1 MEIETKID
9 ESKRLTTHFLS
20 GKVYANNIT
29 GILKRF
35 FEENPTENVLWDFRE
50 TDPDRNVT
58 IKEIEEIARLVSSGQ
73 KNIGQGKTA
82 IVASSD
88 LVFGLA
94 RTYEFLAEIKGVK
107 NPVKV
112 FRSREKAEKWF
123 EVE

>member
-1 MEIETKID
+1 
-9 ESKRLTTHFLS
+9 LS